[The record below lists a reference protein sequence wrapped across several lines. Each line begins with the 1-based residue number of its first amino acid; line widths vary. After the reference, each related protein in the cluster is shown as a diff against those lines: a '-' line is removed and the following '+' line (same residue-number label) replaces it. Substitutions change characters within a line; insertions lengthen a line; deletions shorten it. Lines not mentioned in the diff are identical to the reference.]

1 MKLSRVLLQSS
12 QQQPQ
17 RQWGQCPSRGV
28 CSQSRWDCLSAC
40 ALIWSLLCTRQ
51 ARWCCATTQAL
62 GFFVKCIFLLW
73 LRLALLVGNFVGLL
87 DVWTPTSL
95 TQETKTSLASFFLT
109 NYMESRQLKAETH
122 VLNKV
127 QSSSPSSFLFSP
139 FPCIWSLVMSTSTG
153 SSYHRRTWQRQGN
166 YKQKCPSTGKQVDK
180 IRSVHTVHIKKHEV
194 WKHGSTWNG
203 SVQWKQ
209 SGSFTYDSV
218 YLCGLSWGK
227 ATEPKQDKI
236 PKGGLARWLN
246 G

>member
-17 RQWGQCPSRGV
+17 RQWGQCPGRGV
-28 CSQSRWDCLSAC
+28 CSQSRWDCLMHA
-40 ALIWSLLCTRQ
+40 RQ

-95 TQETKTSLASFFLT
+95 TQETKASLASFFLT
-109 NYMESRQLKAETH
+109 NYMESSHLKAETH
-122 VLNKV
+122 VLNTV

-139 FPCIWSLVMSTSTG
+139 CPCVWSLVMSTSTG
-153 SSYHRRTWQRQGN
+153 SSYHRRTWQRQVN

-180 IRSVHTVHIKKHEV
+180 IRSVHTVHKKKAWSTKTWYNMEWKCAMKAVRELYIWQESIYVDCPEAKPQKPNRIKSPREG
-194 WKHGSTWNG
+194 WQDGSM
-203 SVQWKQ
+203 
-209 SGSFTYDSV
+209 D
-218 YLCGLSWGK
+218 K
-227 ATEPKQDKI
+227 ALTA
-236 PKGGLARWLN
+236 GA
-246 G
+246 

>member
-17 RQWGQCPSRGV
+17 RQWGQRPSRGV

-40 ALIWSLLCTRQ
+40 ALVWSLLRTRQ

-95 TQETKTSLASFFLT
+95 TQETKASLASFFLT
-109 NYMESRQLKAETH
+109 NYMESSQLKAETH
-122 VLNKV
+122 VLNTV

-139 FPCIWSLVMSTSTG
+139 CPCIWSLVMSTSTG

-180 IRSVHTVHIKKHEV
+180 IRSVHTVHKKSMKYENMVQHGMEV
-194 WKHGSTWNG
+194 CNESSQGALYMTG
-203 SVQWKQ
+203 
-209 SGSFTYDSV
+209 V

-227 ATEPKQDKI
+227 ATETKQDKV